1 MSPNPPPPPPSK
13 LEDPGEATDHL
24 LQPAEERG
32 ERLETSKA
40 IARGG
45 REEGDVPGAEPSKE

>member
-1 MSPNPPPPPPSK
+1 MP
-13 LEDPGEATDHL
+13 EDPDGATDRQ

-32 ERLETSKA
+32 ERLETGKS

-45 REEGDVPGAEPSKE
+45 RAEGDVPGAEPSNE